1 MEEGTVKAMVT
12 KKDYDALGVKA
23 AHSVMLELNRLLGEY
38 HDDVV
43 VVGGWVPA
51 MLIPQDNVP
60 HVGSLDVDLA
70 LNHKT
75 LQDPGYTTIYN
86 LLMGRAYRQDKEQP
100 YRFWRIVVVDG
111 RPIEVAVDLLA
122 GEYEGTSKSH
132 RTQKI
137 QDVRARKARGCEL
150 AFQQAAE
157 VPIDGTLPDG
167 AKDSAVIR
175 IAAIIPFLAMKG
187 MAMASRLKEK
197 DPWDIYYCVSNFPG
211 GPEALAAEFKPHLH
225 NSLIRE
231 GLRNIAEKFGSPEH
245 FGPRSVAAFDDI
257 SDPEERAIVE
267 RDAYERVQDVLRK
280 LGIT

>member
-1 MEEGTVKAMVT
+1 MVT

-75 LQDPGYTTIYN
+75 LQDPGYNTIHN
-86 LLMGRAYRQDKEQP
+86 LLIGRGYRQDKEQP
-100 YRFWRIVVVDG
+100 YRFWRIVVVAG
-111 RPIEVAVDLLA
+111 HPIEVAVDLLA

-157 VPIDGTLPDG
+157 VRIDGTLPDG
-167 AKDSAVIR
+167 AKDSSVIR

-211 GPEALAAEFKPHLH
+211 GSEALAAEFKTHLP

-231 GLRNIAEKFGSPEH
+231 GLRNIAEKFGSPKH

-257 SDPEERAIVE
+257 GDPEERALVE
-267 RDAYERVQDVLRK
+267 RDAYERVQNVLRK

>member
-1 MEEGTVKAMVT
+1 MVT
-12 KKDYDALGVKA
+12 KTDYDALGVEA
-23 AHSVMLELNRLLGEY
+23 AHSVMLELTRLLGEY

-75 LQDPGYTTIYN
+75 LQDPGYNTIHN
-86 LLMGRAYRQDKEQP
+86 LLVGCGYRQDNKQP
-100 YRFWRIVVVDG
+100 YRFWRIVKVHG
-111 RPIEVAVDLLA
+111 RTIEVAVDLLA

-150 AFQQAAE
+150 AFQHATE
-157 VPIDGTLPDG
+157 VPIYGTLPDG
-167 AKDSAVIR
+167 AKDRAMIR

-187 MAMASRLKEK
+187 MAMATRLKEK
-197 DPWDIYYCVSNFPG
+197 DPWDIYYCVSNYPG
-211 GPEALAAEFKPHLH
+211 GPEALVTEFKPHLH

-231 GLRNIAEKFGSPEH
+231 GLRNIADKFGSPEH
-245 FGPRSVAAFDDI
+245 FGPRSVAAFEDI

-267 RDAYERVQDVLRK
+267 RDAYERVQDILRK